1 MDGEGIAKGTVEC
14 AWGGMEIQIH
24 FPPSDAEA
32 GLEARGRRRLAS
44 SDGLQSLLAA
54 FWECLVER
62 ECCLEAGVSKAA
74 ASWAR
79 QSQTAVPNGSASQ
92 LSAVWMSSTTPDLE
106 VLLSRKYRC
115 TGNLEEKQAYCLLR
129 TRCPILLHTGG

>member
-14 AWGGMEIQIH
+14 VWGGMEIQIH

-32 GLEARGRRRLAS
+32 GLDARGRRRRLAS
-44 SDGLQSLLAA
+44 SDGLQSLPAA

-62 ECCLEAGVSKAA
+62 ERCLEAGVSKAA

-79 QSQTAVPNGSASQ
+79 QSQTDIPNGSASQ
-92 LSAVWMSSTTPDLE
+92 LSAV
-106 VLLSRKYRC
+106 
-115 TGNLEEKQAYCLLR
+115 
-129 TRCPILLHTGG
+129 